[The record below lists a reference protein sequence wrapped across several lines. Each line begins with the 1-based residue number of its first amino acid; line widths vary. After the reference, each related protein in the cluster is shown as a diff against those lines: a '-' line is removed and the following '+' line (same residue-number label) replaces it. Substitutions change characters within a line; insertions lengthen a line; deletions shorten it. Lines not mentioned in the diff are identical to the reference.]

1 MTMQNQ
7 EQMLSISKLRSFL
20 QSELRHYED
29 METYTFCEED
39 MRQGA
44 VGVLENLLNNID
56 NLDNLI

>member
-1 MTMQNQ
+1 MTTQNQ

-20 QSELRHYED
+20 QSELRYYED

-44 VGVLENLLNNID
+44 VGVLENLLNN
-56 NLDNLI
+56 LDNLI

>member
-29 METYTFCEED
+29 IETYTFCKED